1 MSTNPLHGARVQ
13 QGVSLQDIARST
25 RLSPRI
31 VKALDSGRFEQLPA
45 GVYARSYVRAF
56 AAAVGLDADAT
67 LTALSDELPQP
78 VELVAEVL
86 NQVRPRR
93 AGAASAAL
101 VRDAAVDAALLFG
114 LSLLL
119 ITVVAEYCGLP
130 VRALVRLAP
139 GPMIGLCAPV
149 WVVYEMLL
157 GRLCTQRIFWSGSSI
172 LIPSSIGILSFCG
185 VSPRSVIRRFSSSLS
200 SASVAAALASL
211 IRLTRS
217 SGSSFRS

>member
-56 AAAVGLDADAT
+56 AAAVGLDADAA
-67 LTALSDELPQP
+67 LTTLSDQLPQP

-86 NQVRPRR
+86 DQVRPRR
-93 AGAASAAL
+93 ARAALAGL

-119 ITVVAEYCGLP
+119 TTVVAAYCGLP

-139 GPMIGLCAPV
+139 GPLVGLCAPV

-157 GRLCTQRIFWSGSSI
+157 GRLRTHRIFWSGSSI

-185 VSPRSVIRRFSSSLS
+185 VSPRPVIRRFSSSLS
-200 SASVAAALASL
+200 SASVAAALGSL